1 MNEETT
7 TKDVCGAEDPHK
19 VEWTKRKNAI
29 IRRVMNK
36 VEKIN
41 TDDNKETKK

>member
-1 MNEETT
+1 MATS

-19 VEWTKRKNAI
+19 VEWTKKKNAI

-41 TDDNKETKK
+41 DDPKETKK

>member
-7 TKDVCGAEDPHK
+7 TKDVCGADDPHK
-19 VEWTKRKNAI
+19 VEWNKKKNAI

-36 VEKIN
+36 IEKIN
-41 TDDNKETKK
+41 DDTKEEKKK